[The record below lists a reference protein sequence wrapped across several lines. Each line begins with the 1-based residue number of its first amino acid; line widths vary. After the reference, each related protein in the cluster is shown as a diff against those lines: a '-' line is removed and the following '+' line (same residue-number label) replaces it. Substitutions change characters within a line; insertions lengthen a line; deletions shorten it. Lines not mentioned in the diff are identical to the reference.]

1 VSNSSQLLSIVQP
14 DSDNGITVKTQVR
27 SLSDDPELI
36 LGIVWN
42 PSTDHL
48 GFRVKVSSVNYTR
61 VGLLAQVAGLFD
73 PLGTAAPMTVKAK
86 IKLRELVVKGLQWDD
101 PVVGEEK
108 V

>member
-1 VSNSSQLLSIVQP
+1 MSKSNQLLSTVQP
-14 DSDNGITVKTQVR
+14 DSDNEITIKTQVR

-36 LGIVWN
+36 LGILWN

-73 PLGTAAPMTVKAK
+73 PLGTAAPMTVKTK
-86 IKLRELVVKGLQWDD
+86 IKLRELGVKGLHHDS
-101 PVVGEEK
+101 VVG
-108 V
+108 